1 MNIKNKIGL
10 LVFVL
15 LLSSCS
21 IPKIFQ
27 VVVSQGNLVDQEML
41 DKLEVGMTESQV
53 KFVMGTP
60 LISDTFY
67 PQRWDYFTS
76 VTQGDKTYTN
86 QKITLFFENNKLLR
100 WEGKIEPVDSF

>member
-1 MNIKNKIGL
+1 MNIKNKVGL
-10 LVFVL
+10 LLFVL

-21 IPKIFQ
+21 IPRIFQ
-27 VVVSQGNLVDQEML
+27 VVISQGNLVDQEML

-67 PQRWDYFTS
+67 PERWDYFTS

-86 QKITLFFENNKLLR
+86 QKITLFFEDNKLLK
-100 WEGKIEPVDSF
+100 WEGKIDSID

>member
-100 WEGKIEPVDSF
+100 WEGKIEPVDSS

>member
-1 MNIKNKIGL
+1 MNTKFK
-10 LVFVL
+10 VSTL
-15 LLSSCS
+15 LLIALFLTNWS
-21 IPKIFQ
+21 IPRIFQ

-67 PQRWDYFTS
+67 PNRWDYFTS
-76 VTQGDKTYTN
+76 VTQGEITYTN
-86 QKITLFFENNKLLR
+86 QKITLFFEDNKLLK
-100 WEGKIEPVDSF
+100 WEGEIDIPE